1 MQMEKLQQLKEHFAE
16 IIRLNYIR
24 SLLGWDQAVY
34 MPKGGNKGRSEQM
47 ALMSQL
53 VHKRIKSEKTNQL
66 IKEAEKI
73 TNMTD
78 IESALIR
85 EAKREYEHAIR
96 IPDELIG
103 EISKQASIGFI
114 KWEKAREKSD
124 FSIFKPSLGKII
136 ELKKE
141 FAEKLATGPDPY
153 STLIDLYEPGAT
165 YSWISSIFNELKP
178 KLIKIVKK
186 LDESNDK
193 PSQAIL
199 KKKYDPEKQWQ
210 ISIKVIK
217 KLNFNFDVARQDK
230 STHPFTTSIS
240 SNDTRITTRINEEYL
255 PACLFGTIHEC
266 GHALYQMGFM
276 EEIHDTL
283 LADGSSMGIH
293 ESQSRLW
300 ENIVGRSK
308 GFWKFW
314 FPQFQETFSNVLK
327 DYPLEEFYRSIN
339 VVQPSL
345 IRVEADE
352 VSYALH
358 IILRFELEKMIVE
371 DSVEVD
377 ELPEL
382 WNEKMENL
390 LGILP
395 LNDAQGILQDVHWSG
410 GGFGYFP
417 SYALGNLYAAQIY
430 NKVLS
435 DIPNLPLDIENGRFS
450 ILLDYLKEHIYQYGK
465 AYYARD
471 LIKKISGEDLNP
483 IYFINYI
490 EKKFYPIY
498 GI

>member
-1 MQMEKLQQLKEHFAE
+1 MSMDKIKELKEHFTE

-24 SLLGWDQAVY
+24 YLLGWDQAVY

-53 VHKRIKSEKTNQL
+53 IHKRVKSDKTNQL

-73 TNMTD
+73 SNLNE
-78 IESALIR
+78 IESALVR

-96 IPDELIG
+96 IPDKLVM
-103 EISKQASIGFI
+103 EISKTASLGFI
-114 KWEKAREKSD
+114 NWEVAKEKSD
-124 FSIFKPSLGKII
+124 FSIFKPFLEKII

-141 FAEKLATGPDPY
+141 YAEKLATGPTPY

-165 YSWISSIFNELKP
+165 YSWISSIFQELKP
-178 KLIKIVKK
+178 QLINFVKK
-186 LDESNDK
+186 LNDSNDK

-210 ISIKVIK
+210 TSNEVIK
-217 KLNFNFDVARQDK
+217 KLNFDFDVARQDK

-240 SNDTRITTRINEEYL
+240 SNDTRITTRINEQFL
-255 PACLFGTIHEC
+255 PTCLFGTIHEC

-300 ENIVGRSK
+300 ENVIGRSK

-314 FPQFQETFSNVLK
+314 FPRFQEVFPNALK
-327 DYPLEEFYRSIN
+327 GYPLEEFYRSIN
-339 VVQPSL
+339 VVQPSF

-358 IILRFELEKMIVE
+358 IILRFELEKMIIE
-371 DSVEVD
+371 DSVKVD
-377 ELPEL
+377 ELPGL

-390 LGILP
+390 LGIIP
-395 LNDAQGILQDVHWSG
+395 PNDAEGILQDVHWSG
-410 GGFGYFP
+410 GSFGYFP

-430 NKVLS
+430 DRVLS
-435 DIPNLPLDIENGRFS
+435 DNPNLPIDIENGNFS
-450 ILLDYLKEHIYQYGK
+450 SLLDYLRENIHQYGK
-465 AYYARD
+465 IYYARD
-471 LIKKISGEDLNP
+471 LIKKVTGEDLNP
-483 IYFINYI
+483 KYFINYI
-490 EKKFYPIY
+490 QKKFYPIY
-498 GI
+498 GY

>member
-1 MQMEKLQQLKEHFAE
+1 M
-16 IIRLNYIR
+16 N
-24 SLLGWDQAVY
+24 
-34 MPKGGNKGRSEQM
+34 
-47 ALMSQL
+47 
-53 VHKRIKSEKTNQL
+53 
-66 IKEAEKI
+66 
-73 TNMTD
+73 D
-78 IESALIR
+78 IETALVR

-96 IPDELIG
+96 VPDDLIK
-103 EISKQASIGFI
+103 EMSKTASIGYI
-114 KWEKAREKSD
+114 KWEQAREKSD
-124 FSIFKPSLGKII
+124 FSIFKPSLEKVI

-141 FAEKLATGPDPY
+141 YAEKLATGPTLY

-165 YSWISSIFNELKP
+165 HSWISSIFNELKP

-186 LDESNDK
+186 LNESAYK

-210 ISIKVIK
+210 IGIEVIK

-240 SNDTRITTRINEEYL
+240 SNDTRITTRINEEFL
-255 PACLFGTIHEC
+255 PTCLFGTIHEC

-283 LADGSSMGIH
+283 LADGASMGIH

-300 ENIVGRSK
+300 ENIIGRSK
-308 GFWKFW
+308 EFWKFW
-314 FPQFQETFSNVLK
+314 YPRFQTVFTNSLK

-358 IILRFELEKMIVE
+358 IILRFELEKMIIE

-390 LGILP
+390 LDIIP
-395 LNDAQGILQDVHWSG
+395 PNNAEGILQDVHWSG
-410 GGFGYFP
+410 GSFGYFP

-430 NKVLS
+430 HKVLS
-435 DIPNLPLDIENGRFS
+435 DIPNLPMDIENGRFS
-450 ILLDYLKEHIYQYGK
+450 ILLDYLKEYIYQYGK
-465 AYYARD
+465 TYYARD
-471 LIKKISGEDLNP
+471 LIKRISGEDLNP
-483 IYFINYI
+483 MYFINYI

>member
-1 MQMEKLQQLKEHFAE
+1 MEKIQQLKDHFTE

-24 SLLGWDQAVY
+24 ALLGWDQAVY
-34 MPKGGNKGRSEQM
+34 MPKGGNKGRSDQL
-47 ALMSQL
+47 ALISQL
-53 VHKRIKSEKTNQL
+53 IHKRIKSEKTNQL
-66 IKEAEKI
+66 IKEAEKVN
-73 TNMTD
+73 NMSD
-78 IESALIR
+78 IETALIR

-96 IPDELIG
+96 VPDDLIK
-103 EISKQASIGFI
+103 EMSKTASIGFI
-114 KWEKAREKSD
+114 KWEEAREKSD
-124 FSIFKPSLGKII
+124 FLIFKPSLEKVI

-141 FAEKLATGPDPY
+141 YAEKLATGPTPY

-165 YSWISSIFNELKP
+165 QSWISSIFNELKP

-186 LDESNDK
+186 LDTSDYK

-199 KKKYDPEKQWQ
+199 KRKYDSEKQWK
-210 ISIKVIK
+210 ISIEVIK
-217 KLNFNFDVARQDK
+217 QLNFNFDIARQDK

-240 SNDTRITTRINEEYL
+240 SNDTRITTRINEEFL
-255 PACLFGTIHEC
+255 PTCLFGTIHEC

-276 EEIHDTL
+276 EEIQDTL

-300 ENIVGRSK
+300 ENIVGRSRE
-308 GFWKFW
+308 FWKFW
-314 FPQFQETFSNVLK
+314 YPRFQEEFTSSLK
-327 DYPLEEFYRSIN
+327 DHPLEEFYRSIN

-358 IILRFELEKMIVE
+358 IILRFELERMIVE

-390 LGILP
+390 LGIIP
-395 LNDAQGILQDVHWSG
+395 PNDAKGLLQDVHWSG
-410 GGFGYFP
+410 GSFGYFP

-430 NKVLS
+430 HKVLS
-435 DIPNLPLDIENGRFS
+435 DIPNLPMDIENGKFL

-465 AYYARD
+465 TYYARD
-471 LIKKISGEDLNP
+471 LIKKVSGEDLNP
-483 IYFINYI
+483 MYFLDYI

>member
-1 MQMEKLQQLKEHFAE
+1 MEKLQQLKEYFAE
-16 IIRLNYIR
+16 IVRLNYIR
-24 SLLGWDQAVY
+24 SLLSWDQAVY
-34 MPKGGNKGRSEQM
+34 MPKGGNIGRSEQI

-53 VHKRIKSEKTNQL
+53 VHKRIKSEKTNHL
-66 IKEAEKI
+66 IKEAEKVP
-73 TNMTD
+73 NMND
-78 IESALIR
+78 IETALVR
-85 EAKREYEHAIR
+85 EARREYDHAIR

-124 FSIFKPSLGKII
+124 FSIFKPSLEKII

-141 FAEKLATGPDPY
+141 YAEKLATGPTPY

-165 YSWISSIFNELKP
+165 YSWISSIFTELKP

-186 LDESNDK
+186 LGASNNK
-193 PSQAIL
+193 PSQAVL

-210 ISIKVIK
+210 ISIEVIK

-240 SNDTRITTRINEEYL
+240 SNDTRITTRINEEFL

-266 GHALYQMGFM
+266 GHALYQMNFM
-276 EEIHDTL
+276 EEIHNTL

-300 ENIVGRSK
+300 ENIIGRSK

-314 FPQFQETFSNVLK
+314 FPQFQETFPNVLK

-395 LNDAQGILQDVHWSG
+395 PNDAQGILQDVHWSG

-435 DIPNLPLDIENGRFS
+435 DIPNLRIDIENGRFS
-450 ILLDYLKEHIYQYGK
+450 ILLDYLKDHIYQYGK
-465 AYYARD
+465 TYYARD
-471 LIKKISGEDLNP
+471 LIKKVSGEDLNP
-483 IYFINYI
+483 MYFINYI

>member
-1 MQMEKLQQLKEHFAE
+1 MEKILQLKEHFAE

-24 SLLGWDQAVY
+24 ALLGWDQAVY

-47 ALMSQL
+47 ALISQL
-53 VHKRIKSEKTNQL
+53 IHKRMKSEKTNQL
-66 IKEAEKI
+66 IKEAEKVN
-73 TNMTD
+73 NMSD
-78 IESALIR
+78 IESALVR

-103 EISKQASIGFI
+103 EISKTASIGFI
-114 KWEKAREKSD
+114 KWEEAKEKSD
-124 FSIFKPSLGKII
+124 FSIFKPSLEKII
-136 ELKKE
+136 DLKKE
-141 FAEKLATGPDPY
+141 FAEKLATGPTLY
-153 STLIDLYEPGAT
+153 STLIDLYEPGAN
-165 YSWISSIFNELKP
+165 YSWISSIFNELKS
-178 KLIKIVKK
+178 KLIKIVNK
-186 LDESNDK
+186 LDNSNYK

-199 KKKYDPEKQWQ
+199 KENYDPNKQWQ
-210 ISIKVIK
+210 ISIEVIK
-217 KLNFNFDVARQDK
+217 KLNFNFDIARQDK

-240 SNDTRITTRINEEYL
+240 SNDTRITTRINENFL
-255 PACLFGTIHEC
+255 PTCLFGTIHEC

-300 ENIVGRSK
+300 ENIIGRSK
-308 GFWKFW
+308 EFWKFW
-314 FPQFQETFSNVLK
+314 YPRFQEVFSSSLN

-358 IILRFELEKMIVE
+358 IILRFELEKMIIE
-371 DSVEVD
+371 DSIEVD
-377 ELPEL
+377 ELPSL
-382 WNEKMENL
+382 WNEKMESL
-390 LGILP
+390 LGIVP
-395 LNDAQGILQDVHWSG
+395 PNDAQGILQDVHWSG

-417 SYALGNLYAAQIY
+417 SYALGNLYAAQVY
-430 NKVLS
+430 SKVCS
-435 DIPNLPLDIENGRFS
+435 DIPNLPIDIENGRFS
-450 ILLDYLKEHIYQYGK
+450 VLLDYLKEHVYQYGK
-465 AYYARD
+465 TYYARD

-483 IYFINYI
+483 IHFISYI